1 MISLCP
7 SNPAL
12 LLNSSSVQT
21 LHKRHLIKRE
31 SIVAMDRG
39 VSYYGPLFTTTP
51 APGSKDDEERTPLL
65 TQLPSAE
72 VLANV
77 RRYNG
82 SFLKYLSDVVA
93 VLD

>member
-1 MISLCP
+1 MIVPFQSCTSAPLILGKDTGEAASITREEP
-7 SNPAL
+7 S
-12 LLNSSSVQT
+12 T
-21 LHKRHLIKRE
+21 T
-31 SIVAMDRG
+31 MDRG